1 MPDNRKYAILKLI
14 LLFPFCVIAECVFA
28 HSDIRLIDYVGSRD
42 EIAFAADDIKTL
54 CGANCVYTAV
64 RMLSPESRVGY
75 FDIYKRLYPE
85 DDFRVSVSDIS
96 KALDYYRIKNTVVS
110 LGRDEI
116 FSCPG
121 TAFIVYQAPE
131 FKSGIGHFYIVKV
144 SKTGKSSVIIDPPYV
159 PESIMKDDFDDSKR
173 YTVIALGD
181 SFAMPRTYYWQIV
194 AGVVLTAGPVGAAV
208 LAMFFRGR

>member
-85 DDFRVSVSDIS
+85 DDSRVSVSDIS

-121 TAFIVYQAPE
+121 TAFIVYQA
-131 FKSGIGHFYIVKV
+131 
-144 SKTGKSSVIIDPPYV
+144 
-159 PESIMKDDFDDSKR
+159 ESIMKDDFDDSKR